1 MYTTLDYLDKCI
13 EQRKRRSIWRRFLNE
28 IKTLLIIFVITFVW
42 MLLFTNAQVFFSI
55 DSWEDKSNIER
66 TEKTIQ
72 TDNTITTHIDNSAK
86 KKAELDILLAKY
98 DWDEVIK
105 KETTE
110 TLQDALQAKMK
121 DYSFDFN
128 VIPPT
133 NRLIIWKINLDVPI
147 VDSKYKKEADFTQWN
162 FDEELENWVVKYP
175 TTPLPGKLWNTLIF
189 GHTSQEWREKNPY
202 WTVFSKIPNLEIWD
216 EITVIWWWNLYKY
229 KIIEKTIVSPKNVD
243 TQYKKYQN
251 WDFLTL
257 MWCYPIWRTDK
268 RMMITAEIIN

>member
-13 EQRKRRSIWRRFLNE
+13 EQKKKKSIWRRFFNE
-28 IKTLLIIFVITFVW
+28 IKTLLVIFSITSVW

-55 DSWEDKSNIER
+55 DRWEEKSSVER
-66 TEKTIQ
+66 TEKTTQ

-86 KKAELDILLAKY
+86 KKAELETLLAQY
-98 DWDEVIK
+98 DWDEIIK

-110 TLQDALQAKMK
+110 TLQNSLQAKLK

-147 VDSKYKKEADFTQWN
+147 VDSKYKKESDFTQWN

-175 TTPLPGKLWNTLIF
+175 TTPLPWKMWNTLIF

-202 WTVFSKIPNLEIWD
+202 WTVFSKIPNLDFWD
-216 EITVIWWWNLYKY
+216 EITVIWWWKLYKY
-229 KIIEKTIVSPKNVD
+229 KVIEKTIVSPKNVD

-268 RMMITAEIIN
+268 RMMITAERIN